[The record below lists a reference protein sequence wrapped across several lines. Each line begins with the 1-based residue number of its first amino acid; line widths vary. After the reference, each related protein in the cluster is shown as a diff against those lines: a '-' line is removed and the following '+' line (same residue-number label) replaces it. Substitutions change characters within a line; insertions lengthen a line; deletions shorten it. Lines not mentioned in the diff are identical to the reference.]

1 MVQLNTLV
9 AQLSKNTE
17 TIDSVGKDLG
27 DLYDMVV
34 HKRGAYDLNSRLSG
48 NSRTDR
54 SKIRDA
60 DIIKLVEG
68 LPDV

>member
-9 AQLSKNTE
+9 AQLSKKGDAIAN
-17 TIDSVGKDLG
+17 VGKDLSE
-27 DLYDMVV
+27 LYDMVV
-34 HKRGAYDLNSRLSG
+34 HKGGAYDLNSRLSG
-48 NSRTDR
+48 NSRSDR

-60 DIIKLVEG
+60 EIIKLVEG